1 MAYRNRTKSLTE
13 ESQAFAS
20 GPPSMSFNTIQGGNT
35 QSISSNQTYTNMME
49 STTTSDTSA
58 KKIFKA
64 S

>member
-20 GPPSMSFNTIQGGNT
+20 GPPSMNFNTIQGGNT
-35 QSISSNQTYTNMME
+35 STVSSNQTYTNISE
-49 STTTSDTSA
+49 TTTTSDTNA
-58 KKIFKA
+58 KKIFK